1 MISYPY
7 CTGAVWCLG
16 WGLGTHLKIT
26 FVMTKAITK
35 VTTTSRSAVTNLMRN
50 LSTTQS
56 MGTTQMTHTDD
67 AHSLVSGVT
76 RVFCVKVRF
85 EAVLPNRGSPDTTL
99 SYIHSPA
106 PYFSYL
112 GESPNGRPAR

>member
-1 MISYPY
+1 MVP
-7 CTGAVWCLG
+7 
-16 WGLGTHLKIT
+16 GLGPGHASKDHLRDDESDNEGDDH
-26 FVMTKAITK
+26 VEMT
-35 VTTTSRSAVTNLMRN
+35 RSAVTNLMRN

-85 EAVLPNRGSPDTTL
+85 KAVLPNRGSPDTTL

>member
-1 MISYPY
+1 MVP
-7 CTGAVWCLG
+7 
-16 WGLGTHLKIT
+16 GLGPGHASKDHLRDDESDNEGDDHVEICCDKPD
-26 FVMTKAITK
+26 AEPEYY
-35 VTTTSRSAVTNLMRN
+35 SEHGYYSEE
-50 LSTTQS
+50 
-56 MGTTQMTHTDD
+56 MTHTDD

-85 EAVLPNRGSPDTTL
+85 KAVLPNRGSPDTTL

-112 GESPNGRPAR
+112 GESPNGGPTHGPTR